1 LIRVRSALIHRDIFG
16 PAMKNGLFI
25 TFEGTEGSG
34 KSTQIER
41 VAQRLQENG
50 RVVKVVREPGGTS
63 IGEEIR
69 HTLKHSQGNR
79 SMTPEAELLLINA
92 SRAQLVREIIEPALD
107 QGVVVVCDRFSD
119 SSIAYQG
126 YGRGLDLETV
136 RRIIGFATGMR
147 RPDLTLLLAIPLELS
162 ETRRAERGPGLPTD
176 QAALPLRDR
185 FEEADRAFFE
195 RVEKGYLAIA
205 REEPDRV
212 RLIDGA
218 KSIETVTEA
227 VWTEVVRVVWPN
239 PQG

>member
-1 LIRVRSALIHRDIFG
+1 
-16 PAMKNGLFI
+16 MKKGLFI

-41 VAQRLQENG
+41 VARRLQENG

-69 HTLKHSQGNR
+69 HTLKHSHGNR

-92 SRAQLVREIIEPALD
+92 SRAQLVREIIAPALD
-107 QGVVVVCDRFSD
+107 QGVVVLCDRFSD
-119 SSIAYQG
+119 SSVAYQG
-126 YGRGLDLETV
+126 YGRGLELEAV

-162 ETRRAERGPGLPTD
+162 EARRAERGAG
-176 QAALPLRDR
+176 QATIPVRDR

-195 RVEKGYLAIA
+195 RVEDGYLTIA

-212 RLIDGA
+212 RLIDGTQ
-218 KSIETVTEA
+218 SLETVTEA
-227 VWTEVVRVVWPN
+227 VWAEVVRLVWPV